1 MGGERT
7 RSAISTCV
15 LPCVPEKEIV
25 QLASK
30 DIVQGVIAARSV
42 GKNHGYCGATGTVWL
57 IGVAS
62 VVCLCAQGAVS
73 EGL

>member
-1 MGGERT
+1 MGSERS
-7 RSAISTCV
+7 RSAISTGV
-15 LPCVPEKEIV
+15 PPCVPEKEIV

-30 DIVQGVIAARSV
+30 DVVQGVIAAGSA

-57 IGVAS
+57 IVVAS
-62 VVCLCAQGAVS
+62 IVCLCAQGAVS